1 MFFVQIFGQLVDAFW
16 IRVPSHEANASDV
29 FAIFS
34 HEIIQYRW
42 GEGRTYITP
51 EEMAVAA
58 RAMAGA
64 IGYVDG
70 QRHLV
75 GYFLEHH
82 ARIDVF
88 QHDGGRGIID

>member
-1 MFFVQIFGQLVDAFW
+1 MLFVQVFGQLVDAFRL
-16 IRVPSHEANASDV
+16 RVPSHEANASDV

-42 GEGRTYITP
+42 GEGRTYIAP

-70 QRHLV
+70 QRYFI

-82 ARIDVF
+82 TRIDVF
-88 QHDGGRGIID
+88 QHNREGGITD

>member
-1 MFFVQIFGQLVDAFW
+1 MFFVQIFSQLVDAFW
-16 IRVPSHEANASDV
+16 LRVPSHEANASDV

-42 GEGRTYITP
+42 GEGRTYIIP

-70 QRHLV
+70 QRYFI

-82 ARIDVF
+82 TRIDIF